1 MDQEREYA
9 GGVLVD
15 PETLWVAGGKD
26 LDGSLLK
33 STIFVTIDGFT
44 EGPDLPYANA
54 DFCFLNNRGSN
65 FVMIGGKN
73 L

>member
-15 PETLWVAGGKD
+15 PETLWAAGGRD
-26 LDGSLLK
+26 LNGSLLN

-54 DFCFLNNRGSN
+54 DFCFLNNIRSN
-65 FVMIGGKN
+65 FIMIGVKN